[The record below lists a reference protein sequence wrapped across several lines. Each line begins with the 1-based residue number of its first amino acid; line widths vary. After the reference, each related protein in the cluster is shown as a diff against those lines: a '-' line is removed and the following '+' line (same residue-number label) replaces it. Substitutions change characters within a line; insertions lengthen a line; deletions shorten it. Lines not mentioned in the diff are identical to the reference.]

1 MLDKNDF
8 KVIIVGGG
16 VAGLALANML
26 EQYGWDYLILES
38 HSAIAPQVGASIG
51 MFPNGLRILD
61 QLGLYA
67 PIHAHFEGQT
77 RCETFYTRRADGT
90 IISQLND
97 VRTHLERSFGIAKN
111 VPGWVDGTQHT
122 IVGQG
127 MSQLVVSGPENKV
140 YWFLFE
146 RLPRPNYGKDI
157 APYSREDEAEFSTS
171 TLTPLHEVVYEKWF
185 YKRIITIGDSAHKP
199 NPVGGQGANGAIE
212 SCAELINALVRMR
225 DGRGGDL
232 KGLTTE
238 EVIQVS
244 HEMQTARH
252 ERAELIVS
260 SSHQRQALFAFEKPL
275 QSRLILDWVS
285 PVFGSESLLN
295 RIASNYLG
303 ATIIKTLPVPYRER
317 SIPFNDEL
325 QSAPVPNKASAT
337 GRRIMIGVMALAL
350 LVTSTAWR
358 VDLDELQGLGPKNVT
373 RSLDNVVAAPT
384 PSTLNIEAFSTLS
397 IIYPLTH
404 NERPSGRAVP
414 LEVAGSLTLKS
425 TYSFA
430 FGAWVNRTLL
440 PSTNLTVSDIPLS
453 NMGEDFDSLHK
464 YDLMAGL
471 AAVIASKMYSIWDL
485 RRLGYIKT
493 LEAIEVASV

>member
-97 VRTHLERSFGIAKN
+97 VRTHLERRHGYPFLFFDRQKLPEIMYRNLQHKDRVLVNKRVTSIELSSGAGSVTCADGTVFRGTLVVGADGVHSTVRDSMTSIANKFDPGYFDHTEASRVPCFYRCSFGIAKN

-157 APYSREDEAEFSTS
+157 APYSREDEAEFVR
-171 TLTPLHEVVYEKWF
+171 LH
-185 YKRIITIGDSAHKP
+185 
-199 NPVGGQGANGAIE
+199 
-212 SCAELINALVRMR
+212 C
-225 DGRGGDL
+225 
-232 KGLTTE
+232 
-238 EVIQVS
+238 
-244 HEMQTARH
+244 
-252 ERAELIVS
+252 
-260 SSHQRQALFAFEKPL
+260 
-275 QSRLILDWVS
+275 
-285 PVFGSESLLN
+285 
-295 RIASNYLG
+295 
-303 ATIIKTLPVPYRER
+303 TLPVTE
-317 SIPFNDEL
+317 
-325 QSAPVPNKASAT
+325 
-337 GRRIMIGVMALAL
+337 
-350 LVTSTAWR
+350 
-358 VDLDELQGLGPKNVT
+358 
-373 RSLDNVVAAPT
+373 
-384 PSTLNIEAFSTLS
+384 NIT
-397 IIYPLTH
+397 
-404 NERPSGRAVP
+404 
-414 LEVAGSLTLKS
+414 
-425 TYSFA
+425 
-430 FGAWVNRTLL
+430 FG
-440 PSTNLTVSDIPLS
+440 
-453 NMGEDFDSLHK
+453 
-464 YDLMAGL
+464 
-471 AAVIASKMYSIWDL
+471 
-485 RRLGYIKT
+485 
-493 LEAIEVASV
+493 